1 MSNPIPGWY
10 PDPAGSPQ
18 LRWWDGGQWT
28 DQFQPDPG
36 AQAPSSAPGGFP
48 GDAGSQKN
56 GNAGTAQ
63 GYSPMASGAPSGY
76 PGNVGAQGYGASA
89 TNSASGNVGTAQGH
103 SPMASSA
110 PSGYPGNVGAQG
122 YGASATNSASGNA
135 GPRGTFNASTAT
147 NRYPLGT
154 RPNAPAKPS
163 GPKTT
168 TGQIITSIVL
178 VCLTLAF
185 GVGALI
191 GTKSYVSHNKE
202 YKQAQQELNQAKE
215 DLQSIQESSK

>member
-10 PDPAGSPQ
+10 PDPAGSPK

-28 DQFQPDPG
+28 DQFQPDSG

-48 GDAGSQKN
+48 GDAGSQNN

-63 GYSPMASGAPSGY
+63 GYAPMASGAPSGY
-76 PGNVGAQGYGASA
+76 PGNA
-89 TNSASGNVGTAQGH
+89 
-103 SPMASSA
+103 
-110 PSGYPGNVGAQG
+110 GAQG

>member
-10 PDPAGSPQ
+10 PDPAGSPK

-28 DQFQPDPG
+28 DQFQPDSG

-56 GNAGTAQ
+56 GNADT
-63 GYSPMASGAPSGY
+63 
-76 PGNVGAQGYGASA
+76 
-89 TNSASGNVGTAQGH
+89 
-103 SPMASSA
+103 
-110 PSGYPGNVGAQG
+110 AQG

-135 GPRGTFNASTAT
+135 GPKGTFNASTAT

-163 GPKTT
+163 DPKTT

>member
-1 MSNPIPGWY
+1 
-10 PDPAGSPQ
+10 
-18 LRWWDGGQWT
+18 
-28 DQFQPDPG
+28 
-36 AQAPSSAPGGFP
+36 
-48 GDAGSQKN
+48 
-56 GNAGTAQ
+56 
-63 GYSPMASGAPSGY
+63 
-76 PGNVGAQGYGASA
+76 
-89 TNSASGNVGTAQGH
+89 
-103 SPMASSA
+103 MASSA

-135 GPRGTFNASTAT
+135 GTAQDHSPMASSAPSGYPGNVAAQGYGASATNSASGNAGPKGTFNASTAT

-163 GPKTT
+163 
-168 TGQIITSIVL
+168 GQIITSIVL